1 MRRPLPLLA
10 ALVSALLGVA
20 LVAPSAAAKP
30 DPRAVERAMGYY
42 LALGDSLAT
51 GYQPTTGNDLDGGYV
66 GDVYEAAAQRAKMRL
81 ANIACAGE
89 TSQTFVDGGRCDYV
103 KGSQLEQAEHFLR
116 AHGQFTRLI
125 TIDIGANDV
134 QRCVGGTGT
143 IDFGCIAEGMQAVAT
158 NLPLILE
165 TLRAGAP
172 NAQIVVLDYYNP
184 FLAAYLAGEAGKAL
198 ATQSTYLQIQL
209 NEIIAKAAADVGADL
224 AEVSLAFESFTTTP
238 TLLPGVGTVPRNV
251 ARICTW
257 TWMCVRSDIH
267 ANDAWYAV
275 MAQTVIA
282 ELR

>member
-30 DPRAVERAMGYY
+30 NPRAVERAMGYY

-134 QRCVGGTGT
+134 QRCVIEGVVDGR
-143 IDFGCIAEGMQAVAT
+143 CIAQGMNAVAT
-158 NLPLILE
+158 NLPVILE

-184 FLAAYLAGEAGKAL
+184 FLAAYLVDGGEEL
-198 ATQSTYLQIQL
+198 AKQSSVLQDTL
-209 NEIIAKAAADVGADL
+209 NKIIATAAADVDVDADL
-224 AEVSLAFESFTTTP
+224 AKVSVAFESDNWAPVDGPDSTP
-238 TLLPGVGTVPRNV
+238 TNV
-251 ARICTW
+251 ARICAW
-257 TWMCVRSDIH
+257 TWMCTHTDIH
-267 ANDAWYAV
+267 ANDAGYAV
-275 MAQTVIA
+275 MADTVIA